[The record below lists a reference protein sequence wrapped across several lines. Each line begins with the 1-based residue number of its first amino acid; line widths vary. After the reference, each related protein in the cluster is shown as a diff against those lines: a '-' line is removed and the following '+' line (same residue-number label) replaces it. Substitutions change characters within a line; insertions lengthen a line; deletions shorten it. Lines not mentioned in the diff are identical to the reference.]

1 MSRLLL
7 ILTLLTA
14 LTWAAGP
21 VAAEHE
27 PGPQRTVYV
36 PVYSHVFSGN
46 KAHPFYLAA
55 TLAIRNIDPKH
66 SVTIRSAD
74 YFDSDGT
81 LVRRHLPEPVT
92 LPPMGSHFLFIREHD
107 KTGGPGASFLIRWSG
122 NAAINH
128 PLIEAI
134 LIGSSGG
141 QGISFICPGREIRD
155 PEK

>member
-1 MSRLLL
+1 MTRIL
-7 ILTLLTA
+7 IVLTLLVT
-14 LTWAAGP
+14 LPLPQFP
-21 VAAEHE
+21 VHAETGTTIE
-27 PGPQRTVYV
+27 QTVYV

-55 TLAIRNIDPKH
+55 TMAIRNVDPKH
-66 SVTIRSAD
+66 SVTVHSAD

-81 LVRRHLPEPVT
+81 LVKHHLPGPIT
-92 LPPMGSHFLFIREHD
+92 LPPMGSHFLFVREHD
-107 KTGGPGASFLIRWSG
+107 KTGGPGASFLIKWSG

-141 QGISFICPGREIRD
+141 QGISFICPSREIHQPD
-155 PEK
+155 K